1 MIAPTVAA
9 FRTRFLQELL
19 RRRILAPS
27 FVVSAAHDDDAIDQ
41 TVAAVEGAL
50 PAYERALNDGLE
62 TVLHGRHAKPT
73 IRRRW

>member
-9 FRTRFLQELL
+9 FRTLFLQELL
-19 RRRILAPS
+19 RRRMVAPS
-27 FVVSAAHDDDAIDQ
+27 FVVSAAHDDAIDQ

-50 PAYERALNDGLE
+50 PAYERALDDRLE
-62 TVLHGRHAKPT
+62 TVLHGWHVKPT